1 MAFLIGGANSA
12 ADTGYDIEN
21 SCRFNPGDSPKLSF
35 DQGTPTSRR
44 IWTYSLWVKR
54 GNLGNVQASILS
66 WGDTDYF
73 DIRFQDGT
81 PDDGI
86 IVYISDGAAKNL
98 ATTRLFRDPSAWYH
112 IVINSDTTDGTAGD
126 RTRIYVDGVEETVF
140 TSEAQPD
147 QNFDYAGLESGD
159 PIVVGNRYTGSHY
172 FDGYI
177 AEAHFVDGQQLTPSS
192 FGETDADSGIWKPKE
207 YTGSYGT
214 NGFFLE
220 FKNSAVG
227 TGASDT
233 IGADTSGNDNHLT
246 STNVAVTDQCTDT
259 PTNNFCTFNRL
270 DTVSTITLAE
280 GSTKATV
287 GTTHSMSRTT
297 MGVRNGKWY
306 WENYIVDGGEGALV
320 GVVGDSADIPLQLN
334 ANPSRLYR
342 GQGTKYSNGTAASY
356 GNTYTADDIISVA
369 LDMDNGAIYFYKNGT
384 IENSGTAAYTDLLTA
399 TSDHWLPGVKMYDE
413 SILINFGNP
422 NWALSSGNAD
432 ANGYGN
438 FEYAV
443 PSGYYALCTKNLA
456 EYG

>member
-112 IVINSDTTDGTAGD
+112 IVINSATTDGTAGD

-159 PIVVGNRYTGSHY
+159 PIVIGNRYTGSHY

-259 PTNNFCTFNRL
+259 PTNNFATFNRL
-270 DTVSTITLAE
+270 DTVSAITLSE
-280 GSTKATV
+280 GNTKATV
-287 GTTHSMSRTT
+287 GTTHSMSRAT

>member
-259 PTNNFCTFNRL
+259 PTNNFATFNRL
-270 DTVSTITLAE
+270 DTVSAITLSE
-280 GSTKATV
+280 GNTKATV
-287 GTTHSMSRTT
+287 GTTHSMSRAT

-399 TSDHWLPGVKMYDE
+399 TSDHWLPGIKIYDE
-413 SILINFGNP
+413 AISINFGNP
-422 NWALSSGNAD
+422 NWALTSGNAD

-443 PSGYYALCTKNLA
+443 PSGYFALCTKNLA

>member
-54 GNLGNVQASILS
+54 GNLGNVQASMIS

-159 PIVVGNRYTGSHY
+159 PIVIGNRYTGSHY

-259 PTNNFCTFNRL
+259 PTNNFATFNRL
-270 DTVSTITLAE
+270 DTVSAITLSE
-280 GSTKATV
+280 GNTKATV
-287 GTTHSMSRTT
+287 GTTHSMSRAT

-306 WENYIVDGGEGALV
+306 WENYIVDGGAGALV
-320 GVVGDSADIPLQLN
+320 GAVGDSADIPLQLN

-342 GQGTKYSNGTAASY
+342 GQGTIYSNGSLSS
-356 GNTYTADDIISVA
+356 GWSTYTADDIISVA

-399 TSDHWLPGVKMYDE
+399 TPDHWLPGLKLYDE

-422 NWALSSGNAD
+422 NWALTSGNAD

-443 PSGYYALCTKNLA
+443 PSGYFALCTKNLA

>member
-159 PIVVGNRYTGSHY
+159 PIVIGNRYTGSHY

-259 PTNNFCTFNRL
+259 PTNNFATFNRL
-270 DTVSTITLAE
+270 DTVSAITLSE
-280 GSTKATV
+280 GNTKATV
-287 GTTHSMSRTT
+287 GTTHSMSRAT

>member
-159 PIVVGNRYTGSHY
+159 PIVIGNS
-172 FDGYI
+172 
-177 AEAHFVDGQQLTPSS
+177 
-192 FGETDADSGIWKPKE
+192 
-207 YTGSYGT
+207 
-214 NGFFLE
+214 
-220 FKNSAVG
+220 
-227 TGASDT
+227 
-233 IGADTSGNDNHLT
+233 
-246 STNVAVTDQCTDT
+246 
-259 PTNNFCTFNRL
+259 
-270 DTVSTITLAE
+270 
-280 GSTKATV
+280 
-287 GTTHSMSRTT
+287 
-297 MGVRNGKWY
+297 
-306 WENYIVDGGEGALV
+306 
-320 GVVGDSADIPLQLN
+320 
-334 ANPSRLYR
+334 
-342 GQGTKYSNGTAASY
+342 
-356 GNTYTADDIISVA
+356 
-369 LDMDNGAIYFYKNGT
+369 
-384 IENSGTAAYTDLLTA
+384 
-399 TSDHWLPGVKMYDE
+399 
-413 SILINFGNP
+413 
-422 NWALSSGNAD
+422 
-432 ANGYGN
+432 
-438 FEYAV
+438 
-443 PSGYYALCTKNLA
+443 
-456 EYG
+456 

>member
-1 MAFLIGGANSA
+1 
-12 ADTGYDIEN
+12 
-21 SCRFNPGDSPKLSF
+21 
-35 DQGTPTSRR
+35 
-44 IWTYSLWVKR
+44 
-54 GNLGNVQASILS
+54 
-66 WGDTDYF
+66 
-73 DIRFQDGT
+73 
-81 PDDGI
+81 
-86 IVYISDGAAKNL
+86 
-98 ATTRLFRDPSAWYH
+98 
-112 IVINSDTTDGTAGD
+112 
-126 RTRIYVDGVEETVF
+126 
-140 TSEAQPD
+140 
-147 QNFDYAGLESGD
+147 
-159 PIVVGNRYTGSHY
+159 
-172 FDGYI
+172 
-177 AEAHFVDGQQLTPSS
+177 
-192 FGETDADSGIWKPKE
+192 
-207 YTGSYGT
+207 
-214 NGFFLE
+214 
-220 FKNSAVG
+220 
-227 TGASDT
+227 
-233 IGADTSGNDNHLT
+233 
-246 STNVAVTDQCTDT
+246 
-259 PTNNFCTFNRL
+259 
-270 DTVSTITLAE
+270 
-280 GSTKATV
+280 
-287 GTTHSMSRTT
+287 MSRAT